1 MNVKRLLTL
10 GALPALLLTG
20 ALRPAAAQPDNL
32 DRLRIAFIGRENGR
46 GAELD
51 RQLYQ
56 AAVTAADQINAGDDD
71 DEEGIRL
78 SNGDRYALEIVY
90 YPADTADDAVS
101 ALDEAVEDDA
111 IAVLGPHETEQAQ
124 AIQSA
129 GTQGLPLLLGAPDS
143 PDGENLFRLTATL
156 EDRAQAAADYL
167 VNERHMT
174 RIGVFSANTDVALA
188 GSDAFRKAAGDNVI
202 VADIIRE
209 ADEED
214 FSADVQRLRDEDADA
229 LFIWALDGQT
239 EMLLGELRDSG
250 WDGEIVFAGLDAD
263 FVERAGVDLTAG
275 LYGLVNWTETAYDSA
290 SQTFVA
296 DYQAQ
301 WGAIPP
307 DAAASYYDAIY
318 LLADSIAD
326 AGLQPS
332 AVRADLAAQTDFPGV
347 QGNYSRAE
355 IDALRLI
362 QVTDDGRLIEVAR
375 YAEAA
380 CQTCPDIWWA
390 DNVDEATTST
400 SAFRIGLI
408 GTLDGASEGIGD
420 QIEQAA
426 RLAVREINEAGGVI
440 GANGVRYTLD
450 LVAYSAETGET
461 AGSAFQQ
468 AVSDGV
474 QIVIGPDYNAQV
486 IPNLFRADNEEVVQ
500 LVSATSDQVTING
513 GSYVYQLRATDAT
526 LASAAAEYLLD
537 VRELTR
543 FATVAVQADYG
554 LDALEV
560 FADAVR
566 ASDDGEVALEL
577 EHDVDATDFSA
588 MADQIVNANVEA
600 VAVWSTQPAFSALAV
615 ELQARDWDGIL
626 VYGYM
631 TPEMSENLSQFTFEI
646 IGPVNWWMNAG
657 DWVSQDFSQRYA
669 QRYGVTPIPQAAS
682 YYDAIYLIAAQLNGS
697 KPDGIRAGLNGLERF
712 IGVQGSYRPERYNN
726 GELTRQ
732 VIILSL
738 EEGVA
743 NAVARYDDGQ
753 CLIGCGN

>member
-1 MNVKRLLTL
+1 MNMKRLLLL
-10 GALPALLLTG
+10 GALPMLLLTG
-20 ALRPAAAQPDNL
+20 SLLTTMAQDDNL
-32 DRLRIAFIGRENGR
+32 DTVRIAFIGRENGR

-71 DEEGIRL
+71 DVEGIRL
-78 SNGDRYALEIVY
+78 ANGDRYALEVVY
-90 YPADTADDAVS
+90 YPADTTDDAID
-101 ALDEAVEDDA
+101 ALDEAVTDDA
-111 IAVLGPHETEQAQ
+111 VAVLGPHEIEQAE
-124 AIQSA
+124 AIRSA

-143 PDGENLFRLTATL
+143 PDGENLFRLTASL

-174 RIGVFSANTDVALA
+174 RIAVFSSNTDVALA
-188 GSDAFRKAAGDNVI
+188 GTEAFKKAAGNSLI

-214 FSADVQRLRDEDADA
+214 FSADVQQVRDEDAEA

-239 EMLLGELRDSG
+239 ELLLGELRDSG

-263 FVERAGVDLTAG
+263 FVGRAGADLTAG
-275 LYGLVNWTETAYDSA
+275 LYGLVNWTDSAYDSA

-296 DYQAQ
+296 DYQEQ
-301 WGAIPP
+301 WGSMPP
-307 DAAASYYDAIY
+307 EAAASYYDAIY
-318 LLADSIAD
+318 LLADSISD

-332 AVRADLAAQTDFPGV
+332 AVRGDLAGQTDFAGV
-347 QGNYSRAE
+347 QGTYDRAE
-355 IDALRLI
+355 TDTLRLI
-362 QVTDDGRLIEVAR
+362 QVASDGGLIEVAR
-375 YAEAA
+375 YAAAA

-400 SAFRIGLI
+400 SSFRIGLI

-426 RLAVREINEAGGVI
+426 RLAVREINEAGGII

-450 LVAYSAETGET
+450 LVTYSAETGEA
-461 AGSAFQQ
+461 AGSAFEQ
-468 AVSDGV
+468 AISDGV
-474 QIVIGPDYNAQV
+474 QLIIGPDYNAQV
-486 IPNLFRADNEEVVQ
+486 IPNLFRADNEEVIQ

-526 LASAAAEYLLD
+526 LANAAAEYLLD

-560 FADAVR
+560 FGDAVR

-577 EHDVDATDFSA
+577 EHDIAVTDFAA

-600 VAVWSTQPAFSALAV
+600 VAMWSTQPAFSALAA
-615 ELQARDWDGIL
+615 ELSARDWDGVL
-626 VYGYM
+626 VYGYL
-631 TPEMSENLSQFTFEI
+631 TLELSESLSQIPFEI
-646 IGPVNWWMNAG
+646 VGPVNWWMSAG

-669 QRYGVTPIPQAAS
+669 ERYGTTPIPQAAS
-682 YYDAIYLIAAQLNGS
+682 YYDAIYLIAAQLDGS
-697 KPDGIRAGLNGLERF
+697 NPAGIRAGLNGLESF
-712 IGVQGSYRPERYNN
+712 IGVQGSYRPERYKN

-743 NAVARYDDGQ
+743 NTVARYDDGQ
-753 CLIGCGN
+753 CLIGCGS